1 MHVNWRSLRQAYRKL
16 PIFAPLYQMDP
27 IKDPT
32 IQKHWENASVFP
44 YFHLISPIC
53 SIMHNE
59 QVIIASSLAKV
70 ECAVLLALGSAAGI
84 PSGRWTRK
92 WSSFNTTQL
101 SECLLSLKSSFFGFF
116 PLLLPD
122 EQRSNL
128 TFWGAD
134 QTLLQPINCKFV
146 QIFFLFFFGV
156 YSRNRCANNSFS
168 LHWIILRMY
177 SLSYWPADIL
187 KGLKKLKKTLYKVEE
202 TLCSRRSV
210 TLSCPRLT
218 MSTPAAFD
226 RRRYILSRS
235 NWDIPPCVSDQL
247 LMTGMWR

>member
-16 PIFAPLYQMDP
+16 PICAPLYQMDP

-146 QIFFLFFFGV
+146 QIFFLFFLVFTVATDVQIIPFHYIGS
-156 YSRNRCANNSFS
+156 YSGCTVSHIGLQTSWR
-168 LHWIILRMY
+168 
-177 SLSYWPADIL
+177 DL
-187 KGLKKLKKTLYKVEE
+187 K
-202 TLCSRRSV
+202 S
-210 TLSCPRLT
+210 
-218 MSTPAAFD
+218 
-226 RRRYILSRS
+226 
-235 NWDIPPCVSDQL
+235 
-247 LMTGMWR
+247 